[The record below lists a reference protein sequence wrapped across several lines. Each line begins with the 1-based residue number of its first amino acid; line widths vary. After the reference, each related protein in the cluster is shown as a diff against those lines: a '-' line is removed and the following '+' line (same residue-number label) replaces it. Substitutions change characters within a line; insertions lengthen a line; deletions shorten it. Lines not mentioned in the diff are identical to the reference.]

1 MFIEQIS
8 HGLLFI
14 SQLLFIFI
22 SILIFNIIC
31 KNKVNLKMLTKIYS
45 ATTVGVDAHLVEV
58 EVDLSMG
65 LLNFFIVGLPD
76 TAIKESKQR
85 VQAALK
91 NSGIKLPE
99 RKITVNLAPAD
110 LKKEGSLFDLP
121 IALGILIA
129 SGALEISQD
138 FLKDTIILGELSLDG
153 SIKPVKG
160 VLPIAFDAKK
170 FGKKRLIVASQNA
183 IEASIIENL
192 ECISVESLV
201 DLVEYLKGK
210 EKIPVKNIL
219 ELKNNISELDFN
231 QIKGQEKAKRA
242 LQIAATGWHNLLF
255 IGSPGSGKTM
265 LAQRITSLMPDLTF
279 DQAIE
284 TSKIYSIS
292 GKCLKEGIITAR
304 PFRSPHHSISQAGL
318 IGGGSIPQPGEI
330 SLANNGIL
338 FLDELTEFKKSII
351 EALRQPLE
359 EKIVNIS
366 RAQQS
371 VSFPA
376 SFLLICALNP
386 CPCGYYGDVLR
397 TCNCPEQ
404 VVKQYLSKLSGPLL
418 DRIDIQIH
426 VPSLTFN
433 QASSKSEE
441 TSSKEL
447 KNAIDNAC
455 KIQFERFGKHKFNSQ
470 MTHDEIEKYC
480 KLDENCQKIIEKAFD
495 KLKLSMRGYHKLLKI
510 SRTIAD
516 LEASINIE
524 KKHIQ
529 EALSYRNLDSIIN

>member
-1 MFIEQIS
+1 
-8 HGLLFI
+8 
-14 SQLLFIFI
+14 
-22 SILIFNIIC
+22 
-31 KNKVNLKMLTKIYS
+31 MLTKIYS

-516 LEASINIE
+516 IEASINIE

>member
-1 MFIEQIS
+1 
-8 HGLLFI
+8 
-14 SQLLFIFI
+14 
-22 SILIFNIIC
+22 
-31 KNKVNLKMLTKIYS
+31 MLTKIYS

-255 IGSPGSGKTM
+255 IGSPGSGKT
-265 LAQRITSLMPDLTF
+265 AFRNSR
-279 DQAIE
+279 
-284 TSKIYSIS
+284 
-292 GKCLKEGIITAR
+292 GII
-304 PFRSPHHSISQAGL
+304 
-318 IGGGSIPQPGEI
+318 
-330 SLANNGIL
+330 SL
-338 FLDELTEFKKSII
+338 
-351 EALRQPLE
+351 P
-359 EKIVNIS
+359 
-366 RAQQS
+366 
-371 VSFPA
+371 
-376 SFLLICALNP
+376 
-386 CPCGYYGDVLR
+386 
-397 TCNCPEQ
+397 
-404 VVKQYLSKLSGPLL
+404 
-418 DRIDIQIH
+418 
-426 VPSLTFN
+426 
-433 QASSKSEE
+433 
-441 TSSKEL
+441 
-447 KNAIDNAC
+447 
-455 KIQFERFGKHKFNSQ
+455 
-470 MTHDEIEKYC
+470 
-480 KLDENCQKIIEKAFD
+480 
-495 KLKLSMRGYHKLLKI
+495 
-510 SRTIAD
+510 
-516 LEASINIE
+516 
-524 KKHIQ
+524 
-529 EALSYRNLDSIIN
+529 

>member
-1 MFIEQIS
+1 
-8 HGLLFI
+8 
-14 SQLLFIFI
+14 
-22 SILIFNIIC
+22 
-31 KNKVNLKMLTKIYS
+31 MLTKIYS

-160 VLPIAFDAKK
+160 VLPIAFDANK
-170 FGKKRLIVASQNA
+170 FGKKRLIVAPQNA

-284 TSKIYSIS
+284 TSKVYSIS

-447 KNAIDNAC
+447 KEAIDNAC

-470 MTHDEIEKYC
+470 MNHDEIEKYC

-516 LEASINIE
+516 LEASLNIE